1 VSSLLDRLIA
11 GLSPGGA
18 STRGMAS
25 NLLASPLVV
34 ARRAGH
40 AQADVEHLL
49 HLLLGLSDLGR
60 ALQKRDVYP
69 DDVRAAV
76 EQLLDERPSHEEDVA
91 PTRTPRLRTVNDL
104 ALRLGG
110 SSADVIASVAAA
122 LPRELAFL
130 RRPLEDSAR
139 DVASLYDGALSGK
152 AGAMTFRAW
161 DPDLRAC
168 MGTMQALVDK
178 DWQSW
183 FMSPL
188 ALLLTLLCAK
198 RYSEPLKARGV
209 HAVKLMEEMGDALPR
224 SRWTRLPPAGHT
236 AGVGPALY
244 AVILRAEQYAA
255 DDASD
260 VRLRHVLASLHDEP
274 ELAPF
279 VARLAG

>member
-1 VSSLLDRLIA
+1 MSSLLDRLIA
-11 GLSPGGA
+11 GLSPG
-18 STRGMAS
+18 STSIRGMAS
-25 NLLASPLVV
+25 TLLASPLVT
-34 ARRAGH
+34 AQRAGH

-49 HLLLGLSDLGR
+49 YVLLGLSDLAK
-60 ALQKRDVYP
+60 ALQKRGVYP

-76 EQLLDERPSHEEDVA
+76 EQLLDERPSHPESVT
-91 PTRTPRLRTVNDL
+91 PTRTPRLQTVNDL

-110 SSADVIASVAAA
+110 SSADVITSVAAA

-130 RRPLEDSAR
+130 RRPLEESAR
-139 DVASLYDGALSGK
+139 DVASLYDGALSGNK
-152 AGAMTFRAW
+152 AGMTFRAW

-168 MGTMQALVDK
+168 MGTMQALVDTK
-178 DWQSW
+178 WHSW

-198 RYSEPLKARGV
+198 RYYEPLKARGID
-209 HAVKLMEEMGDALPR
+209 AVKLIEEIGSALPR
-224 SRWTRLPPAGHT
+224 SPWTREPPPGHT
-236 AGVGPALY
+236 AGIGPALY

-260 VRLRHVLASLHDEP
+260 VRLRHVLAALHDEP

-279 VARLAG
+279 VARIAG